1 MGVNRLLIVWNFIR
15 RHKYMVTFVIFII
28 IIGFIDDNNLIR
40 RIQHQR
46 EINNLNDQIET
57 YRKQYEED
65 TRMLKEI
72 TSNPQAIEKVAREKY
87 FMKKPNEDIFI
98 IQKNE

>member
-65 TRMLKEI
+65 TRVLKEI

-98 IQKNE
+98 IQKI

>member
-1 MGVNRLLIVWNFIR
+1 
-15 RHKYMVTFVIFII
+15 MVTFVLFII
-28 IIGFIDDNNLIR
+28 IIGFIDDNSLMR
-40 RIQHQR
+40 RVQHQR
-46 EINNLNDQIET
+46 EINNLNKQIES

-72 TSNPQAIEKVAREKY
+72 TSNPQAIEKIAREKY
-87 FMKKPNEDIFI
+87 FMKKPNDDIFI

>member
-1 MGVNRLLIVWNFIR
+1 
-15 RHKYMVTFVIFII
+15 MVTFVLFII
-28 IIGFIDDNNLIR
+28 IIGFIDDNSLMR
-40 RIQHQR
+40 RVQHQR
-46 EINNLNDQIET
+46 EINNLNKQIES

-72 TSNPQAIEKVAREKY
+72 TSNPQAIEKIAREKY